1 MFQLTTTVFDSRGG
15 KISNIAI
22 DVTREGKSVQKTTD
36 ANGIV
41 SFSIPVGNYLIQA
54 SSDGKSIGEKH
65 VDVLRNETT
74 ELVTIIEPV
83 YPLITMIV
91 ALLLTG
97 GGIILFFLKKCTLA
111 SFLKLCG
118 VSFCIVAVIMP
129 WWGLSGVATT
139 PVANRLT
146 NAYLTTQT
154 IVTTTTVGVSTELV
168 RANIPAEFSLF
179 LLAVLL
185 LVIITCCIILGS
197 IVIRKH
203 KKLAFGLTVMS
214 IVLLVCAVGIFTYGF
229 SELSAVGLGS
239 LQGSGTITVLQ
250 PQSDEDVNLSATWG
264 LSTGVYLTIV
274 AIILVVVSIVIE
286 RISKRKKQI

>member
-1 MFQLTTTVFDSRGG
+1 M
-15 KISNIAI
+15 
-22 DVTREGKSVQKTTD
+22 
-36 ANGIV
+36 
-41 SFSIPVGNYLIQA
+41 
-54 SSDGKSIGEKH
+54 
-65 VDVLRNETT
+65 
-74 ELVTIIEPV
+74 IEPV
-83 YPLITMIV
+83 YPLIMIIV

-118 VSFCIVAVIMP
+118 VSLCIVAVIMP

-154 IVTTTTVGVSTELV
+154 IVTTTTVGTSTELV

-197 IVIRKH
+197 IVIQKH
-203 KKLAFGLTVMS
+203 KKLAFGLTSYEYCFACLCGRNIYVW
-214 IVLLVCAVGIFTYGF
+214 VL
-229 SELSAVGLGS
+229 
-239 LQGSGTITVLQ
+239 
-250 PQSDEDVNLSATWG
+250 
-264 LSTGVYLTIV
+264 
-274 AIILVVVSIVIE
+274 
-286 RISKRKKQI
+286 RIK